1 MGLCCRLF
9 ESFSYDRGLP
19 MSAAAVSAT
28 TTVEAATA
36 AYCAAVETAA
46 DCYVRSAT
54 AEAASCATSCEA
66 ATSEST
72 AVKATTSEAATVEP
86 APKTTSA
93 EATAEPRAGT
103 DEETTG
109 EPARTV
115 VSIRCAGIR
124 VIPVVSIGAD
134 RSRADVTRTD
144 ADTDCN
150 ALSVSVRC

>member
-1 MGLCCRLF
+1 MGLCCLLF

-72 AVKATTSEAATVEP
+72 TVEP

-93 EATAEPRAGT
+93 EAAAEPRAGT

-144 ADTDCN
+144 ADTDCD